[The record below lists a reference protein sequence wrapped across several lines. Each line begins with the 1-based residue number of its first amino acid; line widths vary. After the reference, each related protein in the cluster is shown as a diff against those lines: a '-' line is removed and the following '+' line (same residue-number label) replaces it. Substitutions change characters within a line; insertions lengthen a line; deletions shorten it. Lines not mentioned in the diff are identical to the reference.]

1 VQKGTSEVDFTINL
15 SPDLKR
21 SKTTMPVNQ
30 KKFDLTQ
37 QPVKADK
44 KSKEDK
50 FAKKPVLAG
59 HKRGKKTLNVHHGCK
74 ELRYTATSK
83 WNDMIT
89 DRQLE
94 QIEIQMGP
102 SPFSKQSDFDVLL
115 ENYKLR
121 Q

>member
-1 VQKGTSEVDFTINL
+1 
-15 SPDLKR
+15 
-21 SKTTMPVNQ
+21 
-30 KKFDLTQ
+30 
-37 QPVKADK
+37 
-44 KSKEDK
+44 
-50 FAKKPVLAG
+50 
-59 HKRGKKTLNVHHGCK
+59 
-74 ELRYTATSK
+74 
-83 WNDMIT
+83 MIT